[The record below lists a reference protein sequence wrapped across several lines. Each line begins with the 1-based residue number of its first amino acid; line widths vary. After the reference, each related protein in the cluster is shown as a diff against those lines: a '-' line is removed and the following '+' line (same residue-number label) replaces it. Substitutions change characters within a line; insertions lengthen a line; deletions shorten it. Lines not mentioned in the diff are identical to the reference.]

1 LLGYVPSTVPG
12 TLRAWPRCP
21 PTHLASGQMRP
32 TIIASVIISLAVV
45 GVAHA
50 QTSSGS
56 GGASGST
63 GGSTSSGTGSPTT
76 RAPSG
81 SPGLTPTPS
90 GPITPNRSNS
100 EVFPPSRVLPGTQG
114 QVPNQTG
121 TPGSTAITPETGTPS
136 GGSRVPSPATGGVGS
151 SQQSKTGKNA
161 ARDELADCLKLWD
174 AGTHMS
180 KADWARTCRRVQGR
194 LDNIK
199 SQSGTSAARS
209 GRSKLQ

>member
-1 LLGYVPSTVPG
+1 
-12 TLRAWPRCP
+12 
-21 PTHLASGQMRP
+21 MRP
-32 TIIASVIISLAVV
+32 TIVASVIISLTI

-56 GGASGST
+56 GGTSGST
-63 GGSTSSGTGSPTT
+63 GGSTSPGTGSPAT
-76 RAPSG
+76 RAPAG

-114 QVPNQTG
+114 QAPNRPD
-121 TPGSTAITPETGTPS
+121 TPGSTAITPETATPS

-161 ARDELADCLKLWD
+161 TRDEVADCLKLWD

-180 KADWARTCRRVQGR
+180 KSDWAKTCRRVQGR
-194 LDNIK
+194 LDNINT
-199 SQSGTSAARS
+199 QAVGGRGTSEARS
-209 GRSKLQ
+209 GQSKPQ

>member
-1 LLGYVPSTVPG
+1 
-12 TLRAWPRCP
+12 
-21 PTHLASGQMRP
+21 MRP
-32 TIIASVIISLAVV
+32 TILASVIISLTV

-56 GGASGST
+56 GGTSGST
-63 GGSTSSGTGSPTT
+63 GGSISPGTGSPGT
-76 RAPSG
+76 RAPGG

-100 EVFPPSRVLPGTQG
+100 EVFPPSRVLPSTQG

-161 ARDELADCLKLWD
+161 ARDEVADCLKLWD

-199 SQSGTSAARS
+199 IEAGKSAARS
-209 GRSKLQ
+209 GQSKPQ

>member
-1 LLGYVPSTVPG
+1 
-12 TLRAWPRCP
+12 
-21 PTHLASGQMRP
+21 MRP
-32 TIIASVIISLAVV
+32 TIIASVIISLTV

-56 GGASGST
+56 GGTSGST
-63 GGSTSSGTGSPTT
+63 GGSTSPGTGSPAT
-76 RAPSG
+76 RGPGG

-100 EVFPPSRVLPGTQG
+100 EVFPPSRVLPGNQG

-121 TPGSTAITPETGTPS
+121 TSGSTAITPETGTPS

-151 SQQSKTGKNA
+151 SQQSKSGKNA
-161 ARDELADCLKLWD
+161 ARDELTDCLKLWD

-199 SQSGTSAARS
+199 SQPVGRAGTSAARS
-209 GRSKLQ
+209 GQSKPQ